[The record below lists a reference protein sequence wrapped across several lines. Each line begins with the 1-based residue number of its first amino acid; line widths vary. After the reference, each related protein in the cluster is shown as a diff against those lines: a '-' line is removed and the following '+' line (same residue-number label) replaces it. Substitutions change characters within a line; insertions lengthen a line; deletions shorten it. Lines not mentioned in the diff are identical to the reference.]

1 MNSFITPLGR
11 LLDSEPI
18 SVIDIGSNS
27 VRLVVY
33 EGARRSP
40 AILFNEKVAC
50 GLGKSM
56 ATSGKLGQESMDRA
70 LEALKRFRAVSQQL
84 GSTTINVIATAAAR
98 EAANGK
104 SFISEAEKIIGHEV
118 SILSGKE
125 EASFAALGVISGIYQ
140 ADGMVADM
148 GGGSLEITNVVDQE
162 VRELDTASLGAL
174 RMLEESGGDLAEAN
188 KLVRNKLKKMDWLGK
203 GKGRALYLVGGTWRA
218 FARLHMEQTSYSLR
232 FVHDYSLT
240 KARTLKFIHLM
251 EHIGASA
258 LEGISDIPK
267 ARRDTVI
274 YGAIALKGLIE
285 QMDPSEIVF
294 SGYGVREGV
303 LYTLLSEEERSQDPL
318 YAACLDLAVL
328 RSRSPQNM
336 EELSV
341 WTDKLFETAGIREGA
356 YSTRLRHA
364 ACLLSDI
371 AWRTHPDYRGT
382 HSINIISQGAFAG
395 VDHPGR
401 VFLAL
406 AIFFRHEGRVKTAKL
421 PEIANILD
429 EEDIEIARVLGL
441 AIRVATLVSANMP
454 GILPF
459 TPLVVDDGKL
469 VLKLP
474 KPYTILEGERLMT
487 RLNSLAQLLGC
498 VARLSTDD
506 E

>member
-1 MNSFITPLGR
+1 MMPLGR
-11 LLDSEPI
+11 LLDTEPI

-40 AILFNEKVAC
+40 AILFNEKVSC

-56 ATSGKLGQESMDRA
+56 ATDGTLSQESMDRA

-98 EAANGK
+98 EASNGK
-104 SFISEAEKIIGHEV
+104 EFIAEAEKIIGHEI

-148 GGGSLEITNVVDQE
+148 GGGSLEITNVVKQKIK
-162 VRELDTASLGAL
+162 ELDTASLGAL
-174 RMLEESGGDLAEAN
+174 RMLEESKGNLAEATS
-188 KLVRNKLKKMDWLGK
+188 LVSSKLKKMSWLKK
-203 GKGRALYLVGGTWRA
+203 GKGRPLYLVGGTWRA
-218 FARLHMEQTSYSLR
+218 FARLHMAQTNYPLR
-232 FVHDYSLT
+232 FVHDYSLSQEQV
-240 KARTLKFIHLM
+240 LKFVHLM
-251 EHIGASA
+251 EHIGTSA
-258 LEGISDIPK
+258 LDSISDIPK

-274 YGAIALKGLIE
+274 YGALALKGLIE
-285 QMDPSEIVF
+285 HMNPSEIVF

-303 LYTLLSEEERSQDPL
+303 LYTLLSEEERQQDPL
-318 YAACLDLAVL
+318 YAACLDLAIL
-328 RSRSPQNM
+328 RSRSPQSM

-341 WTDKLFETAGIREGA
+341 WTDKLFETAGIKEGD

-371 AWRTHPDYRGT
+371 AWRTHPDYRGL

-406 AIFFRHEGRVKTAKL
+406 AIYFRHEGRVKTAKL
-421 PEIANILD
+421 PEISNILQ
-429 EEDIEIARVLGL
+429 EEDIHIARVLGL
-441 AIRVATLVSANMP
+441 TVRVATMVSANMP

-469 VLKLP
+469 ILKLP

-498 VARLSTDD
+498 VAKISTED

>member
-1 MNSFITPLGR
+1 MMPLGR

-27 VRLVVY
+27 VRLVIY

-40 AILFNEKVAC
+40 AILFNEKVSC
-50 GLGKSM
+50 GLGKSV
-56 ATSGKLGQESMDRA
+56 ATDGVLNQESMDRA

-84 GSTTINVIATAAAR
+84 GSTKINVIATAAAR
-98 EAANGK
+98 EASNGK
-104 SFISEAEKIIGHEV
+104 SFIAEAEKIIGHEV
-118 SILSGKE
+118 NILSGKE

-148 GGGSLEITNVVDQE
+148 GGGSLEITNVVNQE
-162 VRELDTASLGAL
+162 VKDLDTASLGAL
-174 RMLEESGGDLAEAN
+174 RMHEESKGDLAAAN
-188 KLVRNKLKKMDWLGK
+188 KLAYSKLKKIDWLSK

-218 FARLHMEQTSYSLR
+218 FARLHMAQTNYPLR
-232 FVHDYSLT
+232 FVHDYSLSREQ
-240 KARTLKFIHLM
+240 ALKFIHLM

-258 LEGISDIPK
+258 LDAISDIPK
-267 ARRDTVI
+267 SRRDTVI
-274 YGAIALKGLIE
+274 YGALALKVLIE
-285 QMDPSEIVF
+285 RMNPSEIVF

-303 LYTLLSEEERSQDPL
+303 LYTLLSEKERSQDPL
-318 YAACLDLAVL
+318 YAACLDLAIL

-341 WTDKLFETAGIREGA
+341 WTDKLFETAEIKEGE
-356 YSTRLRHA
+356 YNKRLRHA
-364 ACLLSDI
+364 ACLLSDV
-371 AWRTHPDYRGT
+371 AWRTHPDYRSL
-382 HSINIISQGAFAG
+382 HSINLISQGAFAG

-406 AIFFRHEGRVKTAKL
+406 AIYFRHEGRVKTAKL
-421 PEIANILD
+421 PQISSILD
-429 EEDIEIARVLGL
+429 EEDIVIAKILGL
-441 AIRVATLVSANMP
+441 TIRVATLVSANMP

-487 RLNSLAQLLGC
+487 RLNSLAQVLGC
-498 VARLSTDD
+498 VAEIATED